1 MCRTDLI
8 WLKSGQKLEVCI
20 QVDRYMLLLN
30 DKTTYFCSIGCEI
43 SLITSM
49 KGHTTAY
56 LLYLAAL
63 FLFENSITLMSRRK
77 HARVSNRAKQF
88 ALAQEHQSAF

>member
-1 MCRTDLI
+1 
-8 WLKSGQKLEVCI
+8 
-20 QVDRYMLLLN
+20 
-30 DKTTYFCSIGCEI
+30 
-43 SLITSM
+43 M

-88 ALAQEHQSAF
+88 ALAQKHQSAF